1 MGGRVAIKTKFGR
14 RRGEKER
21 GFEAEI
27 GGGMEKLI
35 ESILRRIEADMNS
48 SRIFEFL
55 SLSLSPIFP
64 LSIRRRWDKT
74 MPRKSN
80 LSTSLSLSVSFYRL
94 LIIPAILPEQ

>member
-1 MGGRVAIKTKFGR
+1 
-14 RRGEKER
+14 
-21 GFEAEI
+21 
-27 GGGMEKLI
+27 MEKLI

-48 SRIFEFL
+48 PRIFEFL
-55 SLSLSPIFP
+55 SLFLSLSPIFP

>member
-1 MGGRVAIKTKFGR
+1 
-14 RRGEKER
+14 
-21 GFEAEI
+21 
-27 GGGMEKLI
+27 MEKLI

-48 SRIFEFL
+48 PRIFEFL
-55 SLSLSPIFP
+55 SLFLSPIFP

>member
-1 MGGRVAIKTKFGR
+1 
-14 RRGEKER
+14 
-21 GFEAEI
+21 
-27 GGGMEKLI
+27 MEKLI

-48 SRIFEFL
+48 PRIFEFLFL